1 MLSGSSSP
9 FVESPDVSRADIE
22 MSSLNSRQL
31 VSSLQYQVSSLQDE
45 KRLLAIENESL
56 SKKYEQIIAE
66 KLEQLTKLQEN
77 FDYLFN
83 ENKQLLSKSNNQS
96 QIVKSTIDDLNH
108 KVTSL
113 TQENSKLKKSFH
125 MAQSTQNEVS
135 KKYQKVSLEYNTVNG
150 VNQELTARITQLNST
165 IENLNTENS
174 QLIKKLSS
182 QSQSNFH
189 SSSAYNDL
197 RTKNISL
204 QNINQNLQS
213 KVDQL
218 LQNKTSNEL
227 LKQKVATLTN
237 KVTHL
242 SNVAEKHYQLEIDHL
257 KLKADFDQYFK
268 VIKDLIAS
276 EETPEIK
283 VQKFAERFKQLEYE
297 SLVYKEKYDEIS
309 LQMKESQKTI
319 DNSNSQINHLKQENE
334 TLSQQLDSKEQSIV
348 KLERQNVLKSKEIEF
363 LRNLLK
369 LELASKEKKDT
380 DSKSIEQYLSN
391 LENLVENY
399 KKEIEQLQK
408 RSNHNNVNFE
418 ASKRP
423 RSESKEY
430 SSYTHLREENF
441 KQASTIKHLQYDIKL
456 MKEKLAAFD
465 NIANKKLQL
474 QVLQLKLNPV
484 AKDQFIK
491 RETLDLLRKENE
503 ELISKYISK
512 LEKDEL
518 IPKSIFERQEHDKQ
532 ALQTEID
539 KQIKRNKRLRET
551 YSEKSKQILVT
562 ISKYFGFGIEFL
574 PNPLNPNDLSS
585 KIKLVSR
592 YMKES
597 NSYLVVD
604 IESKSMKA
612 IGNQQFKSICEDLL
626 EKWVKGKDQI
636 PCFLSALTLTVYGNN
651 E

>member
-1 MLSGSSSP
+1 
-9 FVESPDVSRADIE
+9 VDSPDVSRGDIE
-22 MSSLNSRQL
+22 MSSLNSHQL
-31 VSSLQYQVSSLQDE
+31 VSSLQYQVRSLQDE
-45 KRLLAIENESL
+45 KRLLALENESL
-56 SKKYEQIIAE
+56 SKKFEHIIAE
-66 KLEQLTKLQEN
+66 KLELLTKLQEN

-83 ENKQLLSKSNNQS
+83 ENKQLLSKSSNQS
-96 QIVKSTIDDLNH
+96 QIVKSTIDDLNN
-108 KVTSL
+108 KVTTLS
-113 TQENSKLKKSFH
+113 QENSKLKKSLH

-135 KKYQKVSLEYNTVNG
+135 KKYQKMSLDYTSVNG
-150 VNQELTARITQLNST
+150 VNQELTARITQLNTS
-165 IENLNTENS
+165 IQNLNTENS

-182 QSQSNFH
+182 QSQSNIH

-227 LKQKVATLTN
+227 LKQKVTTLSN
-237 KVTHL
+237 KITHL

-257 KLKADFDQYFK
+257 KLKADFDRYFK
-268 VIKDLIAS
+268 VIDDIIVS
-276 EETPEIK
+276 EESPEIK
-283 VQKFAERFKQLEYE
+283 VQKFAERFRQLEYE
-297 SLVYKEKYDEIS
+297 SLVYKEKYDEMS
-309 LQMKESQKTI
+309 LQMKESQKSI
-319 DNSNSQINHLKQENE
+319 DNSSSQINHLKQESE
-334 TLSQQLDSKEQSIV
+334 TLSQQLDSKDQTIV

-399 KKEIEQLQK
+399 KNEIEHLQK
-408 RSNHNNVNFE
+408 RSNQNNVNLE
-418 ASKRP
+418 VNKRP
-423 RSESKEY
+423 RSENKEY
-430 SSYTHLREENF
+430 SSYTHLREENL
-441 KQASTIKHLQYDIKL
+441 KQASVIKHLEYDIKL
-456 MKEKLAAFD
+456 MKDKLATFN
-465 NIANKKLQL
+465 NISNKQLQL

-484 AKDQFIK
+484 AKDQFVK
-491 RETLDLLRKENE
+491 QETLDLLRKENE
-503 ELISKYISK
+503 ALISKYISK
-512 LEKDEL
+512 LDNDEL
-518 IPKSIFERQEHDKQ
+518 IPKSIFERQENDKQ
-532 ALQTEID
+532 ALQSQID

-562 ISKYFGFGIEFL
+562 ISKYFGFAIEFL

-592 YMKES
+592 YMKET

-612 IGNQQFKSICEDLL
+612 IGDQQFKSICQDLL
-626 EKWVKGKDQI
+626 EKWVKGKDQV